1 MDILDQ
7 ILNAQKGSRDE
18 KVENFKSLFAEIK
31 QDKDIEDKK
40 GTQPAKYFKGMSKS
54 TKDKRDAHFNK
65 GKEGPA
71 PGDATAKTKPSKFNS
86 KFKKM
91 YGEELEENAGLEK
104 KAEKSGMPLSIL
116 KKVYNRG
123 LAAYKGGHRPG
134 ATAPQWAMA
143 RVNSFV
149 TKSKG
154 TWGGADQDLAKK
166 VRGESLEEEDNVA
179 VRAALAKAKQVEEME
194 RLKAKHEQELEALKT
209 RHEREN
215 ERLKGAKEQE
225 VERDAIDKKRDALRK
240 ANEELE
246 EGLWD
251 NIRAKKARG
260 EKMRKKGAKGAPT
273 DDQIKRAQGEEI
285 EENRDQI
292 LKKIKNIKGISK
304 KQIQVISTMP
314 TPMLTTLINQL
325 STLVMSESVDEGK
338 LVASIE
344 EIIDSVMKKIKSQV
358 GKEIRKNQEKGI
370 GMLNTLGSFVGAK
383 VTDKKQQKGKLF
395 LKFGDT
401 LDEGDCGT
409 KGKRNYK
416 KEYENYHSSPEQIKR
431 RAKRN
436 EARRILKNRKGIK
449 GKDVHHKDNNPLNND
464 KSNLS
469 IVSQNYNRKEPR
481 LREKGEK

>member
-7 ILNAQKGSRDE
+7 ILNAQKGSREE
-18 KVENFKSLFAEIK
+18 KVENFRSLFAEVK
-31 QDKDIEDKK
+31 QDSDIEGKK

-65 GKEGPA
+65 NKEGPA
-71 PGDATAKTKPSKFNS
+71 PGDSAETKPSKFNA

-154 TWGGADQDLAKK
+154 TWGKADADLAKQ
-166 VRGESLEEEDNVA
+166 VRGESLEEDNVA
-179 VRAALAKAKQVEEME
+179 VQKAMKKANQTDELE
-194 RLKAKHEQELEALKT
+194 RLKLKHERELENMKD

-215 ERLKGAKEQE
+215 ERLDRAKEKETQDVAIQKKREADRKKNEE
-225 VERDAIDKKRDALRK
+225 VEIEEGKLVADTMTIVNTVMKKIEKQVQKELQKNREKGLGMLNTLGSFVGHKVTDKKQEKGKLFLKFGDNLDESVDIKKQLKKVKGLTKKQMDFLLTLPTPVLTTMINQLSSLAMG
-240 ANEELE
+240 EDLE
-246 EGLWD
+246 EKGLWD

-260 EKMRKKGAKGAPT
+260 EKMRKKGEKGAPT
-273 DDQIKRAQGEEI
+273 DDQVKRAQGEE
-285 EENRDQI
+285 RD
-292 LKKIKNIKGISK
+292 
-304 KQIQVISTMP
+304 
-314 TPMLTTLINQL
+314 
-325 STLVMSESVDEGK
+325 
-338 LVASIE
+338 
-344 EIIDSVMKKIKSQV
+344 
-358 GKEIRKNQEKGI
+358 
-370 GMLNTLGSFVGAK
+370 
-383 VTDKKQQKGKLF
+383 
-395 LKFGDT
+395 
-401 LDEGDCGT
+401 
-409 KGKRNYK
+409 YK
-416 KEYENYHSSPEQIKR
+416 KEYANYHSSPEQIKR

-449 GKDVHHKDNNPLNND
+449 GKDVHHKDNNPMNND

-469 IVSQNYNRKEPR
+469 IVSQNFNRKEPR

>member
-31 QDKDIEDKK
+31 QDSDIEDKK

-65 GKEGPA
+65 NKEGPA
-71 PGDATAKTKPSKFNS
+71 PGDSAETKPSKFNS

-154 TWGGADQDLAKK
+154 TWGKADADLARK

-179 VRAALAKAKQVEEME
+179 VKAALAKAKQVEEME
-194 RLKAKHEQELEALKT
+194 RLKSKHEQELEALKT

-225 VERDAIDKKRDALRK
+225 VERDAIDKKREALRK
-240 ANEELE
+240 ANEEVELE
-246 EGLWD
+246 
-251 NIRAKKARG
+251 
-260 EKMRKKGAKGAPT
+260 
-273 DDQIKRAQGEEI
+273 
-285 EENRDQI
+285 
-292 LKKIKNIKGISK
+292 
-304 KQIQVISTMP
+304 
-314 TPMLTTLINQL
+314 
-325 STLVMSESVDEGK
+325 EGK
-338 LVASIE
+338 LVADTVTIVNT
-344 EIIDSVMKKIKSQV
+344 VMKKIQQQV
-358 GKEIRKNQEKGI
+358 EKEIKKNKEKGL
-370 GMLNTLGSFVGAK
+370 GMLNTLGSFVGHK
-383 VTDKKQQKGKLF
+383 VTDKKQEKGKLF
-395 LKFGDT
+395 LKFGEELEEGVDIKKVLKRVKGLTKDQIQVLQT
-401 LDEGDCGT
+401 LPTPVLTSLINSLSVVMGEGRD
-409 KGKRNYK
+409 YK

-436 EARRILKNRKGIK
+436 EARRMLKNRKGIK
-449 GKDVHHKDNNPLNND
+449 GKDVHHKDNNPMNND

-469 IVSQNYNRKEPR
+469 IVSQKYNRTEPR
-481 LREKGEK
+481 LRTEKLWKDFIKGENK